1 MRRRQGFTL
10 IELLVVIAIIAILIG
25 LLLPAVQKVREA
37 ANRAR
42 SLSNIRQIGIAIQN
56 YESNFQKFPNICDF
70 GSGAPTGAG
79 YQSLHFQ
86 ILPFIEGGNIYQLF
100 TTSAPGPMQSYS
112 SNNPINPTHPNGGAA
127 KQVFRAYI
135 SPADPSSPDGSVAT
149 GINVTGA
156 TVAGYPAISN
166 GAYATTSYV
175 INGLPFQPGSS
186 WKSFIDGQSNTVMI
200 AERYQVCKLGTS
212 PSPPAATGPDVF
224 TLWGLGAYS
233 VQTAAFALNNPQGQT
248 GVPTANPQ
256 NTMFVPVQPQPTAA
270 NSQARV
276 YAGNT
281 APPAAGGGTPWNPSA
296 PPVNGAP
303 GGFQVAPRGTVVCDA
318 RVPQTPH
325 TGGMLVCLADISTRG
340 VNGSINAL
348 TFWSAVT
355 PQGAEVLG
363 SDW

>member
-56 YESNFQKFPNICDF
+56 YESNFQKFPGICDF

-100 TTSAPGPMQSYS
+100 TTSTPGPMQSYS
-112 SNNPINPTHPNGGAA
+112 SNTAINPTHPNGGAA
-127 KQVFRAYI
+127 KQIFRAYI

-156 TVAGYPAISN
+156 TPVAPYTAISN

-175 INGLPFQPGSS
+175 VNGMPFQPGSS
-186 WKSFIDGQSNTVMI
+186 WKSFIDGQSNTIMI
-200 AERYQVCKLGTS
+200 AERYQVCTTGAPATIYNLWGYGVWGPQMPAFAALSPTQTSTGMYMSNIPPDTVTPSTASATSYRPGKIFVKLGLTS
-212 PSPPAATGPDVF
+212 A
-224 TLWGLGAYS
+224 
-233 VQTAAFALNNPQGQT
+233 TAAAPT
-248 GVPTANPQ
+248 DPTAPSGC
-256 NTMFVPVQPQPTAA
+256 TPT
-270 NSQARV
+270 
-276 YAGNT
+276 T
-281 APPAAGGGTPWNPSA
+281 APYRA
-296 PPVNGAP
+296 
-303 GGFQVAPRGTVVCDA
+303 FQIAPRGCIPCDP
-318 RVPQTPH
+318 RVAQTPH
-325 TGGMLVCLADISTRG
+325 VGGMLAGLGDGSVRSISPTI
-340 VNGSINAL
+340 SEYA
-348 TFWSAVT
+348 A
-355 PQGAEVLG
+355 